1 MKVLPVNPALPPAQS
16 GSLLSTAA
24 DPGWSDT
31 LTVGQ
36 ILKSRVLRQFGQGRY
51 ELDFAG
57 RSRVVDSA
65 VPLSVGDLL
74 HGKVV
79 GLGERVVI
87 ERTQVERAHP
97 DSAAGQRAADAV
109 RHSDVSG
116 HGMVAASPK
125 GDQSGIVDVALRT
138 RAARLAAKADQ
149 PERVWRAAAYASRV
163 GIVLDDAR
171 LRRFSALL
179 GQEGRPALSRAEA
192 AHFEVLSPRSDV
204 GLGAD
209 VALTEQLANWLQ
221 DSANALAGDPDPA
234 PRDAQGHVG
243 AGLSTVDDDDGFDN
257 DDGREGSDD
266 AWMARL
272 LNAQTG
278 ATFQHR
284 YQLLPVV
291 IDGQLL
297 EFDVALFDHAADDR
311 HADTHSRRICTRI
324 DTPSGA
330 VDVQAAVVGDRVRLT
345 MSSRNAALVDTLE
358 HAASQLGS
366 ALGDL
371 GWMLERAD
379 YVDDLAGDAA
389 PPARAIVEHVLE
401 QDSLRME
408 I

>member
-36 ILKSRVLRQFGQGRY
+36 ILKARVLRQFGQGRY
-51 ELDFAG
+51 EMDFAG
-57 RSRVVDSA
+57 HSRVVDSA

-87 ERTQVERAHP
+87 ERTQLERANA
-97 DSAAGQRAADAV
+97 DSAAGQRASDTVRHADAL
-109 RHSDVSG
+109 RQ
-116 HGMVAASPK
+116 GMAGASPK
-125 GDQSGIVDVALRT
+125 GEQSRIVDVALRT
-138 RAARLAAKADQ
+138 RAARLAAKSAQ
-149 PERVWRAAAYASRV
+149 PELVWRAAAYASRV

-179 GQEGRPALSRAEA
+179 GQEERLALSRAEA
-192 AHFEVLSPRSDV
+192 AHFEVLSPVSDV
-204 GLGAD
+204 GHGSD
-209 VALTEQLANWLQ
+209 VALTEQLASWLQ
-221 DSANALAGDPDPA
+221 DSGTASAGEPDHA
-234 PRDAQGHVG
+234 SGDAQGHVG
-243 AGLSTVDDDDGFDN
+243 AGLSTVADDDDFDN
-257 DDGREGSDD
+257 EDGKEGGDD

-278 ATFQHR
+278 ASFQHR

-291 IDGQLL
+291 IDGKLL

-311 HADTHSRRICTRI
+311 HADTHSRRICMRI

-358 HAASQLGS
+358 HAAFGLGS

>member
-1 MKVLPVNPALPPAQS
+1 MKVLPVNPALPSAQS

-36 ILKSRVLRQFGQGRY
+36 ILKARVLRQFGQGRY

-74 HGKVV
+74 HGRVV

-87 ERTQVERAHP
+87 ERTQVDRANAE
-97 DSAAGQRAADAV
+97 SVAGQRASDAV
-109 RHSDVSG
+109 RHADVPGHRTAGASLRSEESG
-116 HGMVAASPK
+116 V
-125 GDQSGIVDVALRT
+125 VDVALRS
-138 RAARLAAKADQ
+138 RAARLAAKSDQ
-149 PERVWRAAAYASRV
+149 PELVWRAAAYASRV

-192 AHFEVLSPRSDV
+192 AYFEVLSPLSDV
-204 GLGAD
+204 RHGLD
-209 VALTEQLANWLQ
+209 VALTEQLASWLL
-221 DSANALAGDPDPA
+221 DSATASAGEPDPA
-234 PRDAQGHVG
+234 PGDAQGHVG
-243 AGLSTVDDDDGFDN
+243 AGPGTVDDDDSFDN

-278 ATFQHR
+278 ASFQHR

-291 IDGQLL
+291 IDGKLL

-311 HADTHSRRICTRI
+311 HMNTHSRRICMRV

-345 MSSRNAALVDTLE
+345 MSGRNAALVDTLE

-366 ALGDL
+366 TLGDL

-379 YVDDLAGDAA
+379 YVDDLSGDAA

>member
-36 ILKSRVLRQFGQGRY
+36 ILKARVLRQFGQGRY

-57 RSRVVDSA
+57 HSRVVDSA

-87 ERTQVERAHP
+87 ERTQLERANA
-97 DSAAGQRAADAV
+97 DSAAGQRASDTVRHADAL
-109 RHSDVSG
+109 RQ
-116 HGMVAASPK
+116 GMAGASPK
-125 GDQSGIVDVALRT
+125 GEQSRIVDVALRS
-138 RAARLAAKADQ
+138 RAARLAAKSAQ
-149 PERVWRAAAYASRV
+149 PELVWRAAAYVSRV

-179 GQEGRPALSRAEA
+179 GQEERLALSRAEA
-192 AHFEVLSPRSDV
+192 AHFEALSPVSDV
-204 GLGAD
+204 GHGSD
-209 VALTEQLANWLQ
+209 VALTEQLASWLQ
-221 DSANALAGDPDPA
+221 DSGTASAGEPDPA
-234 PRDAQGHVG
+234 PGDAQGYVG
-243 AGLSTVDDDDGFDN
+243 AGLSTVADDDDFDN
-257 DDGREGSDD
+257 EDGKEGGDD

-278 ATFQHR
+278 ASFQHR

-291 IDGQLL
+291 IDGKLL

-311 HADTHSRRICTRI
+311 HADTHSRRICMRI

-358 HAASQLGS
+358 HAASSLGS